1 MTRSLLALPVL
12 LFLLQVAAP
21 AQNDSS
27 SLSAKQLTK
36 AENVIV
42 QLEQIDS
49 IIANRDFAEYKARV
63 RKLSSNGQEI
73 VSNLPE
79 GDLKTDIA
87 TAVYL
92 YESAAVDFNHVEAL
106 ESAASKCAFEKPG
119 AYRRLCDNSVGS
131 RHDLLFAKARLHMTW
146 ARAGIELLKTGRS
159 NSVKPGNREAE
170 RENDRALARSVISAL
185 KILESEVVV
194 SNSLGDFEASPTL
207 VRVPVE
213 RFTSD
218 LQKVS
223 ADVELIL
230 SWLPQN
236 KLKNELANALS
247 SYQDGGLWWRRVYQ
261 PRVINVSDLVSPAV
275 STPSDTAYLATVPY
289 TVAINWRQGS
299 KYLKRAEDTLKK
311 LDASTDGELA
321 RVR

>member
-1 MTRSLLALPVL
+1 MTRPLLALTVL
-12 LFLLQVAAP
+12 LFVLQVAAP
-21 AQNDSS
+21 AQTDPS

-42 QLEQIDS
+42 QLEQIDAV
-49 IIANRDFAEYKARV
+49 IANRDFAEYKARV
-63 RKLSSNGQEI
+63 RKLSAGVRGTI
-73 VSNLPE
+73 SNLPE

-92 YESAAVDFNHVEAL
+92 YESAAVDLNHVEAP
-106 ESAASKCAFEKPG
+106 ESAASKCAIEKPG
-119 AYRRLCDNSVGS
+119 AYRRLCDSSLGS
-131 RHDLLFAKARLHMTW
+131 RRDLLFAKARLHVTW
-146 ARAGIELLKTGRS
+146 ARAGIELHRSGRS
-159 NSVKPGNREAE
+159 DSVRPGDREAE

-185 KILESEVVV
+185 KVLESEVVV
-194 SNSLGDFEASPTL
+194 YNSLGEFETSSTL

-236 KLKNELANALS
+236 KLKHELANALS
-247 SYQDGGLWWRRVYQ
+247 SYQDGGLWWQRIYQ
-261 PRVINVSDLVSPAV
+261 PRVINVSDLVSPAIR
-275 STPSDTAYLATVPY
+275 TPSDTAYLSTVPY
-289 TVAINWRQGS
+289 TVAIHWRQGS

-311 LDASTDGELA
+311 LDASTGSELA
-321 RVR
+321 RLR